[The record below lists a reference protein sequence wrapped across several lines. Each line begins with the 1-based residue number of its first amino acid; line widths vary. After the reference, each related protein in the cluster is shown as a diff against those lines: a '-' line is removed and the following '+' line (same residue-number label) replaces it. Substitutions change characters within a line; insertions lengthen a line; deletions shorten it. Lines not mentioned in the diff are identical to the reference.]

1 MASMKPGSAP
11 SPSPAFLPLYQQIK
25 DLLTQSLQNGEW
37 HPGETIPSEIDL
49 AARFQVSQGTVR
61 KAIDELA
68 AENIL
73 VRRQG
78 KGTFVATHTEE
89 TSSIFRF
96 LRIRR
101 CDGREEMPVSRLL
114 DVRRG
119 KAAADAARAL
129 QMKPGE
135 AVVVLIRVLDYSGEP
150 IIYDEI
156 TLPGVLFKGLN
167 KPKVDAYEGSMY
179 SLFETQFGVR
189 MIRADERLRAIAA
202 EPEVARELKVD
213 VGTPLLSV
221 DRIAYTYGDRP
232 VELRRGL
239 CTTRH
244 HCYLNQLS

>member
-1 MASMKPGSAP
+1 MKAMKPGAVSSP
-11 SPSPAFLPLYQQIK
+11 SPSFQPLYQQIK
-25 DLLTQSLQNGEW
+25 ELLTQSLQNGEW

-49 AARFQVSQGTVR
+49 ATRYQVSQGTVR

-78 KGTFVATHTEE
+78 KGTFVSTHTEE
-89 TSSIFRF
+89 AASVFRF

-101 CDGREEMPVSRLL
+101 CDGREEAPESRLL
-114 DVRRG
+114 EVRRG
-119 KAAADAARAL
+119 KATAEVARAL

-135 AVVVLIRVLDYSGEP
+135 AVVVLTRVLDYSGEA

-156 TLPGVLFKGLN
+156 TLPGVLFKGLS
-167 KPKVDAYEGSMY
+167 KSKCEAYQGSMY

-189 MIRADERLRAIAA
+189 MIRAEERLRAVGA
-202 EPEVARELKVD
+202 EPEVARELRVAP
-213 VGTPLLSV
+213 GTPLLSV

-244 HCYLNQLS
+244 HCYINLLS

>member
-1 MASMKPGSAP
+1 MKAMKPGAVSSP
-11 SPSPAFLPLYQQIK
+11 SPSFQPLYQQIK
-25 DLLTQSLQNGEW
+25 ELLTQGLQNGEW
-37 HPGETIPSEIDL
+37 QPGETIPSEIDL
-49 AARFQVSQGTVR
+49 AARYQVSQGTVR

-89 TSSIFRF
+89 AASVFRF

-101 CDGREEMPVSRLL
+101 CDGREEAPESRLL
-114 DVRRG
+114 EVRRG
-119 KAAADAARAL
+119 KATAEVARAL

-135 AVVVLIRVLDYSGEP
+135 AVVVLSRVLDYSGEP

-156 TLPGVLFKGLN
+156 TLPGVLFKGLT
-167 KPKVDAYEGSMY
+167 KAKCEAYQGSMY
-179 SLFETQFGVR
+179 SFFETQFGVR
-189 MIRADERLRAIAA
+189 MIRAEERLRAIGA
-202 EPEVARELKVD
+202 EPEVARELRVAP
-213 VGTPLLSV
+213 GTPLLSV

-244 HCYLNQLS
+244 HCYINQLG

>member
-1 MASMKPGSAP
+1 MRPAP
-11 SPSPAFLPLYQQIK
+11 AHPQSPSFQPLYQQIK
-25 DLLTQSLQNGEW
+25 ELLTQSLESGEW

-49 AARFQVSQGTVR
+49 AARYQVSQGTVR

-89 TSSIFRF
+89 TSSVFRF

-101 CDGREEMPVSRLL
+101 NDGREESATSRLL

-119 KAAADAARAL
+119 KASAEVARAL
-129 QMKPGE
+129 LMKPGE
-135 AVVVLIRVLDYSGEP
+135 AVVVLTRVLDYSGEP
-150 IIYDEI
+150 VVFDEI
-156 TLPGVLFKGLN
+156 TLPGVLFKGLS
-167 KPKVDAYEGSMY
+167 KAKCEAYHGSMY
-179 SLFETQFGVR
+179 SFFETQFGVR
-189 MIRADERLRAIAA
+189 MIRAEERLRAIAA
-202 EPEVARELKVD
+202 DAEVARELKVAP
-213 VGTPLLSV
+213 GTPLLSV

-239 CTTRH
+239 CTTRN
-244 HCYLNQLS
+244 HCYFNQLS

>member
-1 MASMKPGSAP
+1 MPAMKPGAVSSP
-11 SPSPAFLPLYQQIK
+11 SPSFQPLYQQIK
-25 DLLTQSLQNGEW
+25 ELLTQSLQHGEW

-89 TSSIFRF
+89 TASIFRF

-101 CDGREEMPVSRLL
+101 CDGREEMPESRLL
-114 DVRRG
+114 EVRRG
-119 KAAADAARAL
+119 KATAEVARAL

-156 TLPGVLFKGLN
+156 TLPSVLFKGLT
-167 KPKVDAYEGSMY
+167 KAKIDDYLGSMY

-202 EPEVARELKVD
+202 DAEVARELRVAP
-213 VGTPLLSV
+213 GTPLLSV
-221 DRIAYTYGDRP
+221 ERIAFTYGDRP

-239 CTTRH
+239 CTTRQ
-244 HCYLNQLS
+244 HCYVNQLS

>member
-1 MASMKPGSAP
+1 MKPGAVSSP
-11 SPSPAFLPLYQQIK
+11 SPSFQPLYQQIK
-25 DLLTQSLQNGEW
+25 ELLTQSLQHGEW

-89 TSSIFRF
+89 TASIFRF

-101 CDGREEMPVSRLL
+101 CDGREEMPESRLL
-114 DVRRG
+114 EVRRG
-119 KAAADAARAL
+119 KATAEVARAL

-150 IIYDEI
+150 IIFDEI
-156 TLPGVLFKGLN
+156 TLPSVLFKGLT
-167 KPKVDAYEGSMY
+167 KAKIDDYLGSMY

-202 EPEVARELKVD
+202 DAEVARELRVAP
-213 VGTPLLSV
+213 GTPLLSV
-221 DRIAYTYGDRP
+221 ERIAFTYGDRP

-244 HCYLNQLS
+244 HCYVNQLS

>member
-1 MASMKPGSAP
+1 MASMKPGAVSSP
-11 SPSPAFLPLYQQIK
+11 SPSFLPLYQQIK

-89 TSSIFRF
+89 TASIFRF

-101 CDGREEMPVSRLL
+101 CDGREEMPESRLL
-114 DVRRG
+114 EVRRG
-119 KAAADAARAL
+119 KATAEAARAL
-129 QMKPGE
+129 QMKAGE
-135 AVVVLIRVLDYSGEP
+135 AVVVLTRVLDYSGEP

-156 TLPGVLFKGLN
+156 TLPGVLFRGLS
-167 KPKVDAYEGSMY
+167 KAKVDAYEGSMY
-179 SLFETQFGVR
+179 SFFETQFGVR
-189 MIRADERLRAIAA
+189 MIRAEERLRAVGADA
-202 EPEVARELKVD
+202 DVAGELRVAP
-213 VGTPLLSV
+213 GTPLLSV

-239 CTTRH
+239 CTTGH
-244 HCYLNQLS
+244 HCYFNQLS

>member
-1 MASMKPGSAP
+1 M
-11 SPSPAFLPLYQQIK
+11 
-25 DLLTQSLQNGEW
+25 LTQSLQNGEW
-37 HPGETIPSEIDL
+37 QPGETIPSEIDL
-49 AARFQVSQGTVR
+49 ATRFQVSQGTVR

-89 TSSIFRF
+89 AASVFRF

-101 CDGREEMPVSRLL
+101 CDGREEAPESRLL
-114 DVRRG
+114 EVRRG
-119 KAAADAARAL
+119 KATAEVARAL

-135 AVVVLIRVLDYSGEP
+135 AVVVLTRVLDYSGEP

-156 TLPGVLFKGLN
+156 TLPGVLFKGLS
-167 KPKVDAYEGSMY
+167 KVKCEAYEGSMY
-179 SLFETQFGVR
+179 SFFETQFGVR
-189 MIRADERLRAIAA
+189 MIRAEERLRAIAA
-202 EPEVARELKVD
+202 EPEVAHHLGVAP
-213 VGTPLLSV
+213 GTPLLSV

-232 VELRRGL
+232 VELRRGS

-244 HCYLNQLS
+244 HCYINQLS